1 MSEKVQRSGA
11 DRCMMTSP
19 NGAGYYIMGGG
30 NIKAKLAGGWKIMES
45 DRNHLPSFQPE
56 NEKAE
61 TPIVA
66 GVDPVKMETGK
77 AGNRRERRSKVGGNR

>member
-1 MSEKVQRSGA
+1 MSDKVQRSGV

-45 DRNHLPSFQPE
+45 DRNHLPSFPPE

-61 TPIVA
+61 KPVVA
-66 GVDPVKMETGK
+66 GLDPVKTETGK
-77 AGNRRERRSKVGGNR
+77 RPRIKRK

>member
-1 MSEKVQRSGA
+1 MSDKVQRSGV

-45 DRNHLPSFQPE
+45 DRNHLPSFTPE
-56 NEKAE
+56 IEKAE
-61 TPIVA
+61 KPVVA
-66 GVDPVKMETGK
+66 GVDPVKTETKEGQSERGK
-77 AGNRRERRSKVGGNR
+77 RQRIKHK